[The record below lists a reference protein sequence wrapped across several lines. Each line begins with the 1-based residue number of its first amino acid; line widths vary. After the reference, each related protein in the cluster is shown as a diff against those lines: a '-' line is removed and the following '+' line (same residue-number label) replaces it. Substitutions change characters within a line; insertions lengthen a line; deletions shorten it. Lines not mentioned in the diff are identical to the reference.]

1 MPLWRYSLYNPSK
14 GQQDNIIAPT
24 YAACVSLYFWSPYNP
39 TYSPIPGKQAVER
52 FIQNS
57 PCYCTYNIQA
67 ADYWWQHYTRVYSR
81 KISAS
86 HWMNGHWHDS
96 VLPVTLI
103 LILHDTNPATTRPLN
118 RWTLFYLVNL
128 NMVRLAYDII
138 ADKTITDPLRTR

>member
-1 MPLWRYSLYNPSK
+1 MTALYTGLLEKDLSITLNWR
-14 GQQDNIIAPT
+14 D
-24 YAACVSLYFWSPYNP
+24 
-39 TYSPIPGKQAVER
+39 
-52 FIQNS
+52 
-57 PCYCTYNIQA
+57 
-67 ADYWWQHYTRVYSR
+67 D
-81 KISAS
+81 
-86 HWMNGHWHDS
+86 